1 MTASVVFAVILSGLW
16 TGALAR
22 LAIPGPDPMPI
33 WLTLAIGLAGSIVG
47 AVVGQSI
54 SNDNGVVISFLSFG
68 FAMAL
73 VAAYRRFVQ
82 RRPIFGPGALAFPER
97 GLGVEQTRERLQKL
111 GLDPNALRPDPAKLE
126 RARLEAMLKE
136 LHRAGVLTDEEL
148 ADKLT
153 EAIKGALDE
162 TNRLRAIQIGY
173 NEEQVAETISSSK
186 GVYDIA

>member
-47 AVVGQSI
+47 AVVGKSI

-68 FAMAL
+68 VAMAL

-111 GLDPNALRPDPAKLE
+111 GLDPNALRPDQGKLE
-126 RARLEAMLKE
+126 QARLEAMLQE
-136 LHRAGVLTDEEL
+136 LHRAGLLTDEEL
-148 ADKLT
+148 AAKR
-153 EAIKGALDE
+153 AALDE
-162 TNRLRAIQIGY
+162 R
-173 NEEQVAETISSSK
+173 
-186 GVYDIA
+186 

>member
-68 FAMAL
+68 VAMAL

-82 RRPIFGPGALAFPER
+82 QRPIFGPGALAFPER

-111 GLDPNALRPDPAKLE
+111 GLDPNALRPDSGKLE
-126 RARLEAMLKE
+126 HARLEAMLKE

-148 ADKLT
+148 ADKL
-153 EAIKGALDE
+153 AGLHDAP
-162 TNRLRAIQIGY
+162 
-173 NEEQVAETISSSK
+173 
-186 GVYDIA
+186 

>member
-1 MTASVVFAVILSGLW
+1 MTASFVFAIILSGLW

-47 AVVGQSI
+47 AVVGKTI

-68 FAMAL
+68 VAMAL

-82 RRPIFGPGALAFPER
+82 KRPIFGPGALAFPER
-97 GLGVEQTRERLQKL
+97 GVGVERMRERLQKL

-126 RARLEAMLKE
+126 HARLETMLRE

-148 ADKLT
+148 ADKL
-153 EAIKGALDE
+153 AGLQD
-162 TNRLRAIQIGY
+162 
-173 NEEQVAETISSSK
+173 VAA
-186 GVYDIA
+186 GR

>member
-82 RRPIFGPGALAFPER
+82 RRPIFGPGALAFHER

-111 GLDPNALRPDPAKLE
+111 GLDPNALRPDPARLE
-126 RARLEAMLKE
+126 QARLEAMLKE

-148 ADKLT
+148 ADKLS
-153 EAIKGALDE
+153 GLQHS
-162 TNRLRAIQIGY
+162 RAE
-173 NEEQVAETISSSK
+173 N
-186 GVYDIA
+186 